1 VEISE
6 FPEKAELAELAK
18 SGNLNFLEVLFR
30 FIFFIDFFE
39 LPL

>member
-1 VEISE
+1 MEIS
-6 FPEKAELAELAK
+6 EKAELAELEILTE
-18 SGNLNFLEVLFR
+18 SGNLDFLEVLFR

>member
-1 VEISE
+1 MEIL
-6 FPEKAELAELAK
+6 EKAELAELEILTE

>member
-1 VEISE
+1 MEIS
-6 FPEKAELAELAK
+6 EKAELAELELLTE